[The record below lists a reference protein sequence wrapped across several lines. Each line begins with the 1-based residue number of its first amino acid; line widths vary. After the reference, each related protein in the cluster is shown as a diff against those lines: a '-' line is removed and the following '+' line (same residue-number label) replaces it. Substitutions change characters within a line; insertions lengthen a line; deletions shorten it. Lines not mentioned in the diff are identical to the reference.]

1 MPSGKIDCFLDSNIL
16 LYAAAA
22 KKDEPRKFAISY
34 ELVLNRNFGVSGQ
47 TLAEFCSVARRKRL
61 LDDRTLDDWLG
72 NLGEL
77 PLVAVDQT
85 LVRAGLMMA
94 RRFQVSYYDA
104 ALLAAAERLGAP
116 VFFTEDLNHNQLY
129 GAVRAVNPFL
139 EH

>member
-1 MPSGKIDCFLDSNIL
+1 
-16 LYAAAA
+16 
-22 KKDEPRKFAISY
+22 
-34 ELVLNRNFGVSGQ
+34 VLNRNFGVSGQ